1 MGEQVLKDKAGNVIG
16 RIRKL
21 PDERFELRD
30 RLGNV
35 LGTYDQKRDRTL
47 DKNGNVFGYGN
58 LLGSLVPRR

>member
-1 MGEQVLKDKAGNVIG
+1 MGEQVLRDKAGNVTG

-21 PDERFELRD
+21 PDERYELRD

-47 DKNGNVFGYGN
+47 DRNGNVLGYGN
-58 LLGSLVPRR
+58 LLGTLIPKF